1 MRKIIKHFLN
11 DEREIMLKGL
21 TIFLISFILSVLTF
35 SQNVNYIPLNIKPA
49 YEKGTR
55 SLDGKPGPNY
65 WQNKSEY
72 NIKVN
77 LDPRTK
83 LLQGSE
89 NIVYYNNSPDSLSQI
104 VVRLYH
110 NISKPN
116 AKRDFYLN
124 ENAINDGIKLKK
136 IFVRDSEI
144 KIDDKSLINITGTNL
159 TLRLID
165 KLGPKSKI
173 NLSFE
178 WELEMPAVQSI
189 RYGSYDSTSM
199 FVAYWYPQ
207 ISVYDDVD
215 GWDRLDYAGTLE
227 MYNDF
232 NDYNIEF
239 TVPAGFQ
246 IWATGVWQNADE
258 ILNQKYLER
267 YNSAWKSDDVIKI
280 IDQVDLFANDIYKT
294 KSGTHTFKFKADYV
308 PDFAFGISNTYL
320 WDAVSLEVDKKSE
333 RRVYCAAAYRQ
344 TSPDFVDVAYYAK
357 ESLKYFS
364 FEMPGVIYPYPSA
377 TVFNGAGGMEF
388 PMIVNN
394 GREDT
399 KAGTVGLTSHEL
411 AHTYMPFYMGTN
423 ERKYPFM
430 DEGWAV
436 MLPYDFQ
443 ERMADGN
450 TPRVRTVTGYES
462 FAGNEYDLPLM
473 IPSPTISYRSYRISA
488 YNKPAIAYDILRKT
502 LGDGLFLKA
511 LHAYIERWNG
521 KHPIPTD
528 FFFTFNEVTGQDLSW
543 FWKPWFYNFSHPDLA
558 ISKVKARRNSLF
570 VEVKN
575 SGNLPLP
582 VKLQVMYKDAVVK
595 EVYKNADVWKSGKEK
610 IEVKIE
616 GVKNYD
622 AVILGSE
629 LIPDVNSIDNVYFK

>member
-1 MRKIIKHFLN
+1 MFTVITAAQKN
-11 DEREIMLKGL
+11 
-21 TIFLISFILSVLTF
+21 S
-35 SQNVNYIPLNIKPA
+35 YIPLNIKPA

-55 SLDGKPGPNY
+55 SLDGKPGSIY

-89 NIVYYNNSPDSLSQI
+89 EIIYYNNSPDSLARI
-104 VVRLYH
+104 VIRLYH

-116 AKRDFYLN
+116 AIRDFYLN
-124 ENAINDGIKLKK
+124 ERAINDGVQLKK
-136 IFVRDSEI
+136 ISVRNNEI
-144 KIDDKSLINITGTNL
+144 KIDDKSLLNVTGTNL
-159 TLRLID
+159 SI
-165 KLGPKSKI
+165 KLLEKLAPKSKI
-173 NLSFE
+173 NFSID
-178 WELEMPAVQSI
+178 WEVKIPEVQSI

-207 ISVYDDVD
+207 ISVYDDID
-215 GWDRLDYAGTLE
+215 GWDRMDYAGTLE

-232 NDYNIEF
+232 NDYNVELN
-239 TVPAGFQ
+239 VPAGFQ
-246 IWATGVWQNADE
+246 VWATGVWQNADE
-258 ILNQKYLER
+258 ILNQKYLDR
-267 YNSAWKSDDVIKI
+267 YNLAWKSDEVIKI
-280 IDQVDLFANDIYKT
+280 IEQTDLVSNDIYKT
-294 KSGTHTFKFKADYV
+294 KSGFHTLKFKADYV
-308 PDFAFGISNTYL
+308 PDFAFGISDHYL
-320 WDAVSLEVDKKSE
+320 WDATSFEIDKSSGK
-333 RRVYCAAAYRQ
+333 RVYVATAYRESSKDYPENAQ
-344 TSPDFVDVAYYAK
+344 YAK
-357 ESLKYFS
+357 ETLKYFS
-364 FEMPGVIYPYPSA
+364 FEIPGVLYPYPSA

-394 GREDT
+394 GSEDS

-411 AHTYMPFYMGTN
+411 AHQYMPFFMGTN

-443 ERMADGN
+443 ERMAEGN
-450 TPRVRTVTGYES
+450 TPRIRTVKGYES

-473 IPSPTISYRSYRISA
+473 IPSPIISWRSYRISA

-502 LGDGLFLKA
+502 LGDELFLKA
-511 LHAYIERWNG
+511 LHTYVENWNG

-528 FFFTFNEVTGQDLSW
+528 FFFTFNEVTKQDLGW
-543 FWKPWFYNFSHPDLA
+543 YWKPWFYQFSYPDMA
-558 ISKVKARRNSLF
+558 ITKVKSKRNSIV
-570 VEVKN
+570 VEIKN
-575 SGNLPLP
+575 NGSLPLP
-582 VKLQVMYKDAVVK
+582 VKLQVMYNDAVIK
-595 EVYKNADVWKSGKEK
+595 EVYKNADTWRSGNDK
-610 IEVKIE
+610 IEIKIN

-622 AVILGSE
+622 AVILGNE

>member
-1 MRKIIKHFLN
+1 MN
-11 DEREIMLKGL
+11 DKREIALKGL
-21 TIFLISFILSVLTF
+21 LIFFVSSVF
-35 SQNVNYIPLNIKPA
+35 SVITLAQYESYIPLNIKPA

-55 SLDGKPGPNY
+55 SLDGKPGENY
-65 WQNKSEY
+65 WQNRSEY
-72 NIKVN
+72 KIKVS

-89 NIVYYNNSPDSLSQI
+89 DIVYYNNSPDSLSQI

-110 NISKPN
+110 NISKPE
-116 AKRDFYLN
+116 ARRDFNLN
-124 ENAINDGIKLKK
+124 KNVINDGVQLKK
-136 IFVRDSEI
+136 ILLRDAEI
-144 KIDDKSLINITGTNL
+144 ALDDKSLLNITGTNL
-159 TLRLID
+159 TL
-165 KLGPKSKI
+165 KLTEKLAPQSTIK
-173 NLSFE
+173 LSFD
-178 WELEMPAVQSI
+178 WGIEMPAVESI
-189 RYGSYDSTSM
+189 RYGSYDSTSL

-207 ISVYDDVD
+207 ISVYDDID
-215 GWDRLDYAGTLE
+215 GWDRLDYSGFLE

-232 NDYNIEF
+232 NDYNIEL

-246 IWATGVWQNADE
+246 VWATGVWQNPEE
-258 ILNQKYLER
+258 ILNKKYLDR
-267 YNSAWKSDDVIKI
+267 YNSAWKSDDVVKI
-280 IDQVDLFANDIYKT
+280 VEQVDFIANDIYKT
-294 KSGTHTFKFKADYV
+294 KTGSHTFKFKADHV

-320 WDAVSLEVDKKSE
+320 WDAVSFEVDKKSG
-333 RRVYCAAAYRQ
+333 RRVYCTAAYRQ

-357 ESLKYFS
+357 ETLKYFS
-364 FEMPGVIYPYPSA
+364 FEIPGVLYPYPSA
-377 TVFNGAGGMEF
+377 TVFNGSGGMEF

-443 ERMADGN
+443 ERMAEGN
-450 TPRVRTVTGYES
+450 TPRIRTVTGYES
-462 FAGNEYDLPLM
+462 FAGNEYDLPLI
-473 IPSPTISYRSYRISA
+473 IPSPTLSYRTYRISA

-502 LGDGLFLKA
+502 LGDDLFLKA

-528 FFFTFNEVTGQDLSW
+528 FFFTFNAVTGQDLSW
-543 FWKPWFYNFSHPDLA
+543 FWKPWFYNFSHPDLS

-575 SGNLPLP
+575 NGNLPLP
-582 VKLQVMYKDAVVK
+582 VKLQVMYNDIVVK
-595 EVYKNADVWKSGKEK
+595 EIYKNADVWKSGKDK
-610 IEVKIE
+610 IEVKVD
-616 GVKNYD
+616 GVKNFD

-629 LIPDVNSIDNVYFK
+629 LIPDVNSVDNVYFK